1 MDVSE
6 CLLMICTNEFKL
18 RRLVWAAVI
27 SLLGMPCI
35 AQQNPLDPNHP
46 NAPIPQV
53 TFELNW
59 RVAEPQYYKISVEP
73 TGNASYQSQPLGQEG
88 TTSGDP
94 YMLRF
99 IASEPT
105 RTKVFQLA
113 QELNY
118 FKGNFETRSKVA
130 QTGTKTLTY
139 RFGDKETKTT
149 LNYSDSPLM
158 NELIGIFLKMSST
171 FEMGRKLD
179 YDLRYDKL
187 GLDRDL
193 KSMEE
198 MNKSHQ
204 LIEMQVIA
212 PTLQHIASD
221 QAIMNIARQRARRLL
236 EQSQVALKR

>member
-1 MDVSE
+1 MGLLE
-6 CLLMICTNEFKL
+6 CSLMIGRNEFKL
-18 RRLVWAAVI
+18 RRLVPAALI
-27 SLLGMPCI
+27 LLMGIPCI

-59 RVAEPQYYKISVEP
+59 RVADPQYYKISVEP
-73 TGNASYQSQPLGQEG
+73 TGDASYQSQPLTQDG
-88 TTSGDP
+88 SMPGDP
-94 YMLRF
+94 YILRF

-105 RTKVFQLA
+105 RTKIFELA
-113 QELNY
+113 QELND
-118 FKGNFETRSKVA
+118 FKGNFETKKKVA
-130 QTGTKTLTY
+130 QTGIKTLTY
-139 RFGDKETKTT
+139 RFGDKENKTT
-149 LNYSDSPLM
+149 LNYSDNPVM
-158 NELIGIFLKMSST
+158 NELVEIFQRMSMT

-193 KSMEE
+193 KSMED
-198 MNKSHQ
+198 MNKNHQ
-204 LIEMQVIA
+204 LVEMQVVA

-221 QAIMNIARQRARRLL
+221 QSVMNIARQRARRLL